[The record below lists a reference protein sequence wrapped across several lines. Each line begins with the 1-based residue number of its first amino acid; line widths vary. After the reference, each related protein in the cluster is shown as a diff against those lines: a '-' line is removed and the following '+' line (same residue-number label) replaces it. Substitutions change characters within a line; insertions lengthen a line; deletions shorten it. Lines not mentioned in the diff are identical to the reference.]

1 MPATVRRTSAA
12 FAVPDR
18 LIAMRSTDC
27 RSMVMHPRLRR
38 AATSSAAP
46 TSRNT
51 LLDVEADGEG
61 ELRAGQQDRVCS
73 RHANLARLP
82 AGAI

>member
-1 MPATVRRTSAA
+1 
-12 FAVPDR
+12 
-18 LIAMRSTDC
+18 
-27 RSMVMHPRLRR
+27 MVMHPRLRR